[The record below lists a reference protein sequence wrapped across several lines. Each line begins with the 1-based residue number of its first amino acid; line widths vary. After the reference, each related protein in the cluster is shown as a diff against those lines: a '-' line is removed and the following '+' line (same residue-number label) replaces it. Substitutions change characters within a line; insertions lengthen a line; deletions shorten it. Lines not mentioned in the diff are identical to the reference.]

1 MLRTLSDTNF
11 FTNFRWYEPYA
22 IRTLSCTNICIRTLA
37 YEPFAIRT
45 FSLTNF
51 CIRTVCLRTL
61 SVTNFLNTNLIPYE
75 LFTLRT
81 FAVTNF
87 LPYEHYPIRTSAD
100 EHLLTNIFPY
110 EPCVY
115 ELSSGYPA
123 HFSFGLGL
131 IKHFTDRQNFSEQA
145 ARPVAQVSACVT
157 ASTASQPPAESIT
170 KPFETDPASVV
181 VVVE

>member
-11 FTNFRWYEPYA
+11 SFTNFRWYEPYA

-51 CIRTVCLRTL
+51 CIRTVCIRTL

-115 ELSSGYPA
+115 ELSSGYPMIRT
-123 HFSFGLGL
+123 FLGR
-131 IKHFTDRQNFSEQA
+131 KGPF
-145 ARPVAQVSACVT
+145 RP
-157 ASTASQPPAESIT
+157 T
-170 KPFETDPASVV
+170 KDPSRAT
-181 VVVE
+181 